1 MTGEILQEIEDLHWN
16 LGLLQNLE
24 VGLVVVDRDSYIC
37 MWNGFMENHSGISAS
52 KAVNQNLFSLYP
64 ELPALWLKKKIE
76 AVLLLNNTAYIS
88 WEQRPYLFPFKSN
101 RPITG
106 SAFYMYQNV
115 TLLPLSSPSGQVD
128 HIGILIY
135 DVTDNAINQQK
146 LEDANQQ
153 LQSLSRTDG
162 LTGLYNRAYWQE
174 CLEKEFDRFARLQ
187 ETSSVI
193 MFDIDHFKKVNDTY
207 GHQAGDLV
215 IQTIAQTLQQYVRKT
230 DITGRYGGEEY
241 GAILVGTSGANALVF
256 AERLRAAIE
265 ATVMPYGEHELAVTI
280 SLGVSEISF
289 AQASALE
296 WLEQADQA
304 LYKSKQN
311 GRNRVT
317 LFDNEG

>member
-1 MTGEILQEIEDLHWN
+1 MNQEIEDLHWN

-64 ELPALWLKKKIE
+64 ELPARWLKKKIE
-76 AVLLLNNTAYIS
+76 AVLLLSNTAYIS

-106 SAFYMYQNV
+106 SASYMYQNV
-115 TLLPLSSPSGQVD
+115 TLSPLSSPSGQID

-135 DVTDNAINQQK
+135 DVTDNAISQQK
-146 LEDANQQ
+146 LEEANQQ

-174 CLEKEFDRFARLQ
+174 CLEKEFDRFARMK

-215 IQTIAQTLQQYVRKT
+215 IKTIAQTLQQYVRKT

-241 GAILVGTSGANALVF
+241 GAILVGTSGENALVF
-256 AERLRAAIE
+256 AERLRAAVE
-265 ATVMPYGEHELAVTI
+265 ASVMQYGEYSLKVTI
-280 SLGVSEISF
+280 SLGVSEI
-289 AQASALE
+289 ALSQMNALA

-317 LFDNEG
+317 LFDPRA